1 MGDIAVDGA
10 ELGCRKRHRHIFGTG
25 VLREALPAGT
35 ELKAVLAADDAVIG
49 LAVLGFA
56 TIRDDRDRRG
66 DVEGGERA
74 FEAAVRLDGEICDGG
89 HDKVS
94 WIDRDHPDGA
104 CTRGREPPRSE
115 EHTSEHPSLMRI
127 SYAVFCLTTKTQ

>member
-1 MGDIAVDGA
+1 MRISDWSSDVCSSD
-10 ELGCRKRHRHIFGTG
+10 L
-25 VLREALPAGT
+25 
-35 ELKAVLAADDAVIG
+35 DDAVIG
-49 LAVLGFA
+49 FAVLGFA

-104 CTRGREPPRSE
+104 CTRGREPPSP
-115 EHTSEHPSLMRI
+115 EHRDGEPRMG
-127 SYAVFCLTTKTQ
+127 LTAGGDPRPTEKSPRGVEIGRASRRERVCRYV